1 MRGQTLFMTNCTSKN
16 LLEFDSLSGEP
27 PRFGLSPPSV
37 HVPFIGANFRSK
49 REKRD
54 RSNLEAQNRAGS
66 DRARPARRSGPTGP
80 ARPPPSP
87 SDECA
92 CPTFWRGDPQTT
104 AISKA
109 L

>member
-27 PRFGLSPPSV
+27 PRFGPSPPSV

-54 RSNLEAQNRAGS
+54 RSNLEAQNRVDLIELGRLGDPALPV
-66 DRARPARRSGPTGP
+66 RPARHQ
-80 ARPPPSP
+80 ARPTRG
-87 SDECA
+87 A
-92 CPTFWRGDPQTT
+92 GLTFWCGQ
-104 AISKA
+104 
-109 L
+109 